1 MGEKKGTFIVKIDN
15 CQKDTWQG
23 RVVWADENRTVH
35 FRSALE
41 LLKLI
46 DNAMINNEMGSKKDA
61 GTA

>member
-46 DNAMINNEMGSKKDA
+46 DNAMINNEMGSRKDA